1 MVPDPEHG
9 FMPVASS
16 HQLRVF
22 GAYSRR
28 VREGM
33 TRVGSTS
40 SNPNLF
46 VTAFTGG
53 GDRHTLIVLN
63 RSTARQRISL
73 TWPGAVFRYRE
84 TASPQVENAVGPAPA
99 AKGNMW
105 EVTVEPGAIVTLTGV
120 ELGHV
125 PDDFFKA

>member
-9 FMPVASS
+9 FVPAASS

-33 TRVGSTS
+33 TRVRSTS
-40 SNPNLF
+40 SNSNLL
-46 VTAFTGG
+46 VTAFTGDG
-53 GDRHTLIVLN
+53 SRHTLIVLN
-63 RSTARQRISL
+63 RSTVRLKTSIR
-73 TWPGAVFRYRE
+73 WPGAIFRYQE
-84 TASPQVENAVGPAPA
+84 TASPQLENEVEPVPAG
-99 AKGNMW
+99 KGHVW

-120 ELGHV
+120 ELGRIA
-125 PDDFFKA
+125 DDFKA

>member
-9 FMPVASS
+9 FVPAASS

-33 TRVGSTS
+33 TRVRSTS

-46 VTAFTGG
+46 VTAFTGDG
-53 GDRHTLIVLN
+53 GRHTLIVLN
-63 RSTARQRISL
+63 RSTVRQKTSIR
-73 TWPGAVFRYRE
+73 WPGAIFRYQE
-84 TASPQVENAVGPAPA
+84 TASPQLENAVEPAPA
-99 AKGNMW
+99 AKGDAW

-120 ELGHV
+120 ELGRV
-125 PDDFFKA
+125 ADESA